1 MSSVSARFSSRSIA
15 TRVMYGTA
23 IVALLAFGVA
33 AAASYLRSSQS
44 LLAGAR
50 TTMEGLAELE
60 AQRIAGDLAGAFDTN
75 EALASALLAQRA
87 GDGLSRA
94 AASAI
99 FKRQLETH
107 PEWVGVGTLW
117 EPEAFDGKDADFV
130 AADGHDGTGRFM
142 SYWAW
147 SDGAPLQEALRD
159 YEVPGAGDW
168 YLRPRE
174 LKRPV
179 VAEPYVYKIAGK
191 DVLMTTLSTPVLDNG
206 TYLGVMTVDF
216 ALQSLQER
224 IAKLTPMDAGFVR
237 LLTPAG
243 VVIADQDAAAVG
255 KPFAGAQAA
264 DVMKQIASGQSVF
277 REATDAA
284 GDAVME
290 AYVPLQIG
298 KAQERFAL
306 GVVVPRAVLMQEARA
321 VLWTVV
327 MVGALGAVLL
337 CGAVFWLLRR
347 QVARPLAGAVRVAD
361 DIARGKLDSE
371 IDAARSDEIGTL
383 MKAMRSMQ
391 ANLRERIERD
401 AVVAKES
408 LRIRTALEDVT
419 TNVMIAD
426 ADRTIVYANR
436 PLMKMLTDVEQ
447 DLRRDLPAFDV
458 RTVVGSSIDIFH
470 KKPEHQS
477 RMLAQLQGTH
487 RAQISVGG
495 RIMQLIINPVADA
508 DGQRIGYVVEWAD
521 RTNEV
526 MVEQEVTRIVQA
538 AVQGDLSGRIVETG
552 KQGFLLGL
560 SQQINGL
567 LATIAGSVQSV
578 STVLQSLS
586 KGDLTAR
593 MEGDFHGVFA
603 TMRDDANATVAQ
615 LTDIVGRI
623 QDASTSINTAAG
635 EIASGNSDLS
645 RRTEQQAANLE
656 ETAASME
663 ELTSTVRQ
671 NAESARQANQLAIGA
686 ASVASQGGDVVGK
699 VVTTMTD
706 IEQSS
711 KKIAEIISVIDGIAF
726 QTNILALNAAVEAAR
741 AGEQGRGFAVVASEV
756 RTLAQRSANAAK
768 EIKGLIEN
776 SVEKVSDGS
785 ALVNQAG
792 ATMAE
797 IVASVQ
803 RVTDIMAEI
812 SAASQEQS
820 AGIEQVNQTITQM
833 DETTQ
838 QNAALVEEATAA
850 ARAMEEQAHAL
861 SDAVSTFRL
870 DGHGTVARLVQER
883 VTRIAAGGAQRAVA
897 EPDLH

>member
-1 MSSVSARFSSRSIA
+1 MSSVSTRFSSRSIA

-23 IVALLAFGVA
+23 LVALLAFGVA

-50 TTMEGLAELE
+50 TTMETLASAE
-60 AQRIAGDLAGAFDTN
+60 AQRIAGELTGAFDTN
-75 EALASALLAQRA
+75 AALANALLAQRGA
-87 GDGLSRA
+87 DGLSRE

-99 FKRQLETH
+99 FKRQLEAH

-117 EPEAFDGKDADFV
+117 EPDAFDGKDADYR
-130 AADGHDGTGRFM
+130 AADGHDDTGRFM

-147 SDGAPLQEALRD
+147 SEGAPLQEALRD

-168 YLRPRE
+168 YLKPRE
-174 LKRPV
+174 LKRQV

-191 DVLMTTLSTPVLDNG
+191 DVLMTTLSTPVLEDGN
-206 TYLGVMTVDF
+206 YLGVMTVDF

-224 IAKLTPMDAGFVR
+224 IAKLTPMGAGFVR

-243 VVIADQDAAAVG
+243 VVIADQDAASVG

-264 DVMKQIASGQSVF
+264 EVMKQIAAGEPVF
-277 REATDAA
+277 RESSNAA

-298 KAQERFAL
+298 GAQEHFAL

-327 MVGALGAVLL
+327 MVGALGAALL

-361 DIARGKLDSE
+361 DIARGKLDSD
-371 IDAARSDEIGTL
+371 IDASGTDEIGTL

-391 ANLRERIERD
+391 ANLRDRIERD
-401 AVVAKES
+401 TVVAKES

-458 RTVVGSSIDIFH
+458 STVVGSSIDIFH

-495 RIMQLIINPVADA
+495 RIMQLIINPVTDGE
-508 DGQRIGYVVEWAD
+508 GQRIGYVVEWAD

-538 AVQGDLSGRIVETG
+538 AVQGDLTGRIAETG

-567 LATIAGSVQSV
+567 LGTIAGSVDAV
-578 STVLQSLS
+578 SGVLQSLS
-586 KGDLTAR
+586 KGDLTTR

-623 QDASTSINTAAG
+623 QDASGSINTAAG
-635 EIASGNSDLS
+635 EIAAGNNDLS

-686 ASVASQGGDVVGK
+686 ASVASQGGEVVGK

-792 ATMAE
+792 ATMAD

-870 DGHGTVARLVQER
+870 DSHGTVARLVQER
-883 VTRIAAGGAQRAVA
+883 VTRIAAGGAHRTVS
-897 EPDLH
+897 EPHAY

>member
-1 MSSVSARFSSRSIA
+1 MPLSLRSSSRSIA
-15 TRVMYGTA
+15 TRVMAGTA
-23 IVALLAFGVA
+23 ILALLAFGVA
-33 AAASYLRSSQS
+33 ATASYLRSSES
-44 LLAGAR
+44 LLAAAR
-50 TTMEGLAELE
+50 TSMDGLASLE
-60 AQRIAGDLAGAFDTN
+60 AERISGELTSAFDAN
-75 EALASALLAQRA
+75 DALAHALLAQRA
-87 GDGLSRA
+87 GDGISRA
-94 AASAI
+94 SASAI
-99 FKRQLETH
+99 FKRQLEAH

-117 EPEAFDGKDADFV
+117 EPDAFDGKDADFTT
-130 AADGHDGTGRFM
+130 AEGHDDTGRFM

-147 SDGAPLQEALRD
+147 SDGAPLLEALRD

-174 LKRPV
+174 LKRAV

-191 DVLMTTLSTPVLDNG
+191 DVLMTTLSTPVVQDG
-206 TYLGVMTVDF
+206 TYLGVMTVDV

-224 IAKLTPMDAGFVR
+224 VGKLTPMGAGFVR
-237 LLTPAG
+237 LVTPGG
-243 VVIADQDAAAVG
+243 VLIADRDAARVG
-255 KPFAGAQAA
+255 KPFDDGSAGA
-264 DVMKQIASGQSVF
+264 VLKQIATGESVF
-277 REATDAA
+277 REVESDDGEAM
-284 GDAVME
+284 VE

-298 KAQERFAL
+298 QAQERFML
-306 GVVVPRAVLMQEARA
+306 GVIVPRSVVMQDARA
-321 VLWTVV
+321 VLWTIVTV
-327 MVGALGAVLL
+327 GLLGALLL
-337 CGAVFWLLRR
+337 CGALYWLLRR
-347 QVARPLAGAVRVAD
+347 QVAAPLAGAVRVAD
-361 DIARGKLDSE
+361 DIARGKLDSVIE
-371 IDAARSDEIGTL
+371 TGRGDEIGTL
-383 MKAMRSMQ
+383 MQAMRTMQ
-391 ANLRERIERD
+391 GNLRERIERD
-401 AVVAKES
+401 EVVARES
-408 LRIRTALEDVT
+408 LRIRTALEEVT

-436 PLMKMLTDVEQ
+436 PLMKMLADVEQ

-458 RTVVGSSIDIFH
+458 RTVVGSRIDIFH

-487 RAQISVGG
+487 RAQIAVGG
-495 RIMQLIINPVADA
+495 RIMQLIINPVNDA
-508 DGQRIGYVVEWAD
+508 GGQRIGYVVEWAD
-521 RTNEV
+521 RTAEV

-538 AVQGDLSGRIVETG
+538 AVQGDLTGRIGEAG

-560 SQQINGL
+560 SQQVNSL
-567 LATIAGSVQSV
+567 LGTIGGSVDAV
-578 STVLQSLS
+578 SGVLRALS
-586 KGDLTAR
+586 AGDLTAR

-686 ASVASQGGDVVGK
+686 AGVASQGGEVVGK
-699 VVTTMTD
+699 VVSTMTD

-768 EIKGLIEN
+768 EIKGLIET
-776 SVEKVSDGS
+776 SVDKVADGS
-785 ALVNQAG
+785 KLVNQAG
-792 ATMAE
+792 ATMGE

-838 QNAALVEEATAA
+838 QNAALVEEASAA
-850 ARAMEEQAHAL
+850 ARSMEEQAQAL
-861 SDAVSTFRL
+861 AEAVSTFQL
-870 DGHGTVARLVQER
+870 DSGSQVARLVQER
-883 VTRIAAGGAQRAVA
+883 VTRIAADAAPRSTPAHH
-897 EPDLH
+897 PY

>member
-1 MSSVSARFSSRSIA
+1 MPALLRTSSRSIA
-15 TRVMYGTA
+15 TRVMAGTA
-23 IVALLAFGVA
+23 VLALLAFGVA
-33 AAASYLRSSQS
+33 ATASYLRSSES
-44 LLAGAR
+44 LLAAAR
-50 TTMEGLAELE
+50 TSMDGLANLE
-60 AQRIAGDLAGAFDTN
+60 AERISGELTGAFDTN
-75 EALASALLAQRA
+75 EALANALLAQRA
-87 GDGLSRA
+87 GEGIDRA
-94 AASAI
+94 AASAV
-99 FKRQLETH
+99 FKRQLEAH

-117 EPEAFDGKDADFV
+117 EPDAFDGKDADFV
-130 AADGHDGTGRFM
+130 GSEGHDDTGRFM

-147 SDGAPLQEALRD
+147 SDGAPLLEALRD

-174 LKRPV
+174 LKRAV

-191 DVLMTTLSTPVLDNG
+191 DVLMTTLSTPVVQDG

-224 IAKLTPMDAGFVR
+224 IGKLTPMGAGFVR
-237 LLTPAG
+237 LVTPGG
-243 VVIADQDAAAVG
+243 VLIADRDAARVG
-255 KPFAGAQAA
+255 KPFDDGDGGA
-264 DVMKQIASGQSVF
+264 VLKKIATGESVF
-277 REATDAA
+277 RETEDSDGEAL
-284 GDAVME
+284 VE
-290 AYVPLQIG
+290 AYVPLSIG
-298 KAQERFAL
+298 KAQERFML
-306 GVVVPRAVLMQEARA
+306 GVVVPRSVVMQDARA
-321 VLWTVV
+321 VLWTIVTV
-327 MVGALGAVLL
+327 GVLGALLL
-337 CGAVFWLLRR
+337 CGAIYWLLRR
-347 QVARPLAGAVRVAD
+347 QVAAPLAGAVRVAD
-361 DIARGKLDSE
+361 DIARGKLDSV
-371 IDAARSDEIGTL
+371 IDAGRDDEIGTL
-383 MKAMRSMQ
+383 MQAMRTMQ
-391 ANLRERIERD
+391 GNLRERIERD
-401 AVVAKES
+401 EVVARES
-408 LRIRTALEDVT
+408 LRIRTALEEVT

-436 PLMKMLTDVEQ
+436 PLMKMLADVEQ

-487 RAQISVGG
+487 RAQITVGG
-495 RIMQLIINPVADA
+495 RIMQLIISPVNDA
-508 DGQRIGYVVEWAD
+508 SGQRVGYVVEWAD
-521 RTNEV
+521 RTAEV

-538 AVQGDLSGRIVETG
+538 AVQGDLSGRIGESG

-560 SQQINGL
+560 SQQVNSL
-567 LATIAGSVQSV
+567 LATISGSVDAV
-578 STVLQSLS
+578 SGVLRALS
-586 KGDLTAR
+586 GGDLTAR

-623 QDASTSINTAAG
+623 QEASTSINTAAG

-671 NAESARQANQLAIGA
+671 NADSARQANQLAIGA
-686 ASVASQGGDVVGK
+686 ASVASQGGEVVGK
-699 VVTTMTD
+699 VVSTMTD

-756 RTLAQRSANAAK
+756 RTLAQRSASAAK
-768 EIKGLIEN
+768 EIKGLIET
-776 SVEKVSDGS
+776 SVDKVADGS

-792 ATMAE
+792 TTMSE

-838 QNAALVEEATAA
+838 QNAALVEEASAA
-850 ARAMEEQAHAL
+850 ARSMEEQAQAL
-861 SDAVSTFRL
+861 ADAVSTFRL
-870 DGHGTVARLVQER
+870 ADGDQVARLVQER
-883 VTRIAAGGAQRAVA
+883 VTRIAAGTAPRPTPAHH
-897 EPDLH
+897 PY

>member
-1 MSSVSARFSSRSIA
+1 MSSTPSRSSSRSIA

-23 IVALLAFGVA
+23 LVALLAFGVA

-50 TTMEGLAELE
+50 TTMEGLANQE
-60 AQRIAGDLAGAFDTN
+60 AQRISGELTRAFDGN
-75 EALASALLAQRA
+75 DALAHALLAQR
-87 GDGLSRA
+87 GDDGISRS

-99 FKRQLETH
+99 FKRQLEAH

-117 EPEAFDGKDADFV
+117 EPDAFDGKDADHIG
-130 AADGHDGTGRFM
+130 AEGHDDTGRFM

-147 SDGAPLQEALRD
+147 SNGAPLLEALRD

-168 YLRPRE
+168 YRRPRE

-191 DVLMTTLSTPVLDNG
+191 DVLMTTLSTPILQDG
-206 TYLGVMTVDF
+206 DYLGVMTVDF

-243 VVIADQDAAAVG
+243 VVIADKDAASVG
-255 KPFAGAQAA
+255 KPYAGAHAA
-264 DVMKQIASGQSVF
+264 DVIKQVAAGKPVF

-284 GDAVME
+284 GETVME

-298 KAQERFAL
+298 AAQERFAL
-306 GVVVPRAVLMQEARA
+306 GVVVPRAVLMREARA

-327 MVGALGAVLL
+327 AVGALGAVLL

-347 QVARPLAGAVRVAD
+347 QVGVPLAGAARVAD
-361 DIARGKLDSE
+361 DIASGKLDSQ
-371 IDAARSDEIGTL
+371 IDVGRDDEIGTL

-391 ANLRERIERD
+391 GNLRERIERD

-436 PLMKMLTDVEQ
+436 PLMKMLGDVEQ

-458 RTVVGSSIDIFH
+458 RTVIGSSIDIFH

-495 RIMQLIINPVADA
+495 RIMQLIINPVTDGE
-508 DGQRIGYVVEWAD
+508 GQRIGYVVEWAD
-521 RTNEV
+521 RTAEV

-538 AVQGDLSGRIVETG
+538 AAQGDLSGRISESG
-552 KQGFLLGL
+552 KQGFLLAL
-560 SQQINGL
+560 SQQLNGL
-567 LATIAGSVQSV
+567 LVAIAGSVDSV
-578 STVLQSLS
+578 SGVLQSLS

-603 TMRDDANATVAQ
+603 SMRDDANATVAQ

-671 NAESARQANQLAIGA
+671 NADSARQANQLAIGA
-686 ASVASQGGDVVGK
+686 AGVASQGGEVVSK
-699 VVTTMTD
+699 VVSTMTD

-711 KKIAEIISVIDGIAF
+711 KRIAEIISVIDGIAF

-768 EIKGLIEN
+768 EIKGLIET
-776 SVEKVSDGS
+776 SVDKVADGS
-785 ALVNQAG
+785 ALVHQAG
-792 ATMAE
+792 ATMGE

-850 ARAMEEQAHAL
+850 ARSMEEQAQAL
-861 SDAVSTFRL
+861 AEAVSTFRL
-870 DGHGTVARLVQER
+870 DGHGRVARLVHER
-883 VTRIAAGGAQRAVA
+883 VTRIAAGTAPRGAA
-897 EPDLH
+897 EPHPY

>member
-1 MSSVSARFSSRSIA
+1 
-15 TRVMYGTA
+15 MYGTA
-23 IVALLAFGVA
+23 VVALLAFGVA

-50 TTMEGLAELE
+50 TTMEGLAGLE
-60 AQRIAGDLAGAFDTN
+60 AQRIEGELTGAFDTN
-75 EALASALLAQRA
+75 EALAGALLALRA
-87 GDGLSRA
+87 GDGPSRTV
-94 AASAI
+94 ASAI
-99 FKRQLETH
+99 FKRQLEAH

-117 EPEAFDGKDADFV
+117 EPDAFDGKDADYRT
-130 AADGHDGTGRFM
+130 AEGHDDTGRFM

-147 SDGAPLQEALRD
+147 SDGAPLLEALRD

-168 YLRPRE
+168 YLKPRE

-179 VAEPYVYKIAGK
+179 VAEPYIYKIAGK
-191 DVLMTTLSTPVLDNG
+191 DVLMTTLSTPVLDEG
-206 TYLGVMTVDF
+206 KYVGVMTVDF

-224 IAKLTPMDAGFVR
+224 IARLTPMDAGFVR

-243 VVIADQDAAAVG
+243 VVIADQDAASVG

-264 DVMKQIASGQSVF
+264 EVMKQIAAGEPVF
-277 REATDAA
+277 RESANAA
-284 GDAVME
+284 GEAVME

-298 KAQERFAL
+298 DAL

-321 VLWTVV
+321 VLWTVIA
-327 MVGALGAVLL
+327 VGVLGAALL

-347 QVARPLAGAVRVAD
+347 QVATPLAGAVRIAD
-361 DIARGKLDSE
+361 DIARGKLDSQ
-371 IDAARSDEIGTL
+371 IDAGGDDEIGTL

-401 AVVAKES
+401 AAVAKES
-408 LRIRTALEDVT
+408 LRIRTALENVT
-419 TNVMIAD
+419 ANVMIAD
-426 ADRTIVYANR
+426 ADRTIVYANG
-436 PLMKMLTDVEQ
+436 PLLKMLADAEQ
-447 DLRRDLPAFDV
+447 DLRRDLSAFDV
-458 RTVVGSSIDIFH
+458 RTVVGSSIDVFH
-470 KKPEHQS
+470 KKPEHQA

-495 RIMQLIINPVADA
+495 RIMQLIINPVTDA
-508 DGQRIGYVVEWAD
+508 EGQRVGYVVEWAD
-521 RTNEV
+521 RTHEV

-538 AVQGDLSGRIVETG
+538 AANGDLSGRIAETG
-552 KQGFLLGL
+552 KQGFLLML
-560 SQQINGL
+560 SQQVNGL
-567 LATIAGSVQSV
+567 LAAIAGSVEAV
-578 STVLQSLS
+578 SGVLQSLS
-586 KGDLTAR
+586 KGDLTTR

-623 QDASTSINTAAG
+623 QDASGSINTAAG

-741 AGEQGRGFAVVASEV
+741 AG
-756 RTLAQRSANAAK
+756 
-768 EIKGLIEN
+768 
-776 SVEKVSDGS
+776 
-785 ALVNQAG
+785 
-792 ATMAE
+792 
-797 IVASVQ
+797 
-803 RVTDIMAEI
+803 
-812 SAASQEQS
+812 
-820 AGIEQVNQTITQM
+820 
-833 DETTQ
+833 
-838 QNAALVEEATAA
+838 
-850 ARAMEEQAHAL
+850 
-861 SDAVSTFRL
+861 
-870 DGHGTVARLVQER
+870 
-883 VTRIAAGGAQRAVA
+883 
-897 EPDLH
+897 

>member
-1 MSSVSARFSSRSIA
+1 MSSASTRFSSRSIA

-33 AAASYLRSSQS
+33 AATSYLRSSQS

-50 TTMEGLAELE
+50 TTMEGLANLE
-60 AQRIAGDLAGAFDTN
+60 AQRISGELTGAFDTN
-75 EALASALLAQRA
+75 AALAGALLAQRS
-87 GDGLSRA
+87 GDGISRA
-94 AASAI
+94 AASTI
-99 FKRQLETH
+99 FKRQLEAH

-117 EPEAFDGKDADFV
+117 EPDAFDGKDADYV
-130 AADGHDGTGRFM
+130 SAPGHDDTGRFM

-147 SDGAPLQEALRD
+147 SDGAPLEEALRD

-174 LKRPV
+174 LKRQV

-191 DVLMTTLSTPVLDNG
+191 DVLMTTLSTPVLDEG
-206 TYLGVMTVDF
+206 KYVGVMTVDF
-216 ALQSLQER
+216 ALQSLQAR

-243 VVIADQDAAAVG
+243 VVIADQDAASVG

-264 DVMKQIASGQSVF
+264 EVMKQIAAGEPVF
-277 REATDAA
+277 REATNA
-284 GDAVME
+284 GGEAVME

-298 KAQERFAL
+298 DAQERFAL

-321 VLWTVV
+321 VLWTVIA
-327 MVGALGAVLL
+327 VGALGAALL

-347 QVARPLAGAVRVAD
+347 QVAKPLAGAVRVAD
-361 DIARGKLDSE
+361 DIARGKLDSD
-371 IDAARSDEIGTL
+371 IDASGDDEIGTL

-436 PLMKMLTDVEQ
+436 PLMKMLADVEQ

-470 KKPEHQS
+470 RKPEHQA

-487 RAQISVGG
+487 RAQITVGG
-495 RIMQLIINPVADA
+495 RIMQLIINPVTDG

-521 RTNEV
+521 RTHEV

-538 AVQGDLSGRIVETG
+538 AAQGDLSGRIAETG
-552 KQGFLLGL
+552 KQGFLLML
-560 SQQINGL
+560 SQQVNGL
-567 LATIAGSVQSV
+567 LAAIAGSVEAV
-578 STVLQSLS
+578 SGVLQSLS

-623 QDASTSINTAAG
+623 QDASGSINTAAG
-635 EIASGNSDLS
+635 EIASGNNDLS

-768 EIKGLIEN
+768 EIKGLIET

-833 DETTQ
+833 DEVTQ

-850 ARAMEEQAHAL
+850 ARSMEEQAQAL
-861 SDAVSTFRL
+861 ADAVSTFRL
-870 DGHGTVARLVQER
+870 DGQGSVARLVQER
-883 VTRIAAGGAQRAVA
+883 VTRIAAGGAPRLVS
-897 EPDLH
+897 EPHAS

>member
-1 MSSVSARFSSRSIA
+1 MSSASARTTSRSIA
-15 TRVMYGTA
+15 TRVMYGIA
-23 IVALLAFGVA
+23 LVALLGFGVA

-50 TTMEGLAELE
+50 TTMEGLADLE
-60 AQRIAGDLAGAFDTN
+60 AQRISGELTAAFDVNAT
-75 EALASALLAQRA
+75 LASALLSQRG
-87 GDGLSRA
+87 GDGISRA

-99 FKRQLETH
+99 FRRQLEAH

-117 EPEAFDGKDADFV
+117 EPDAFDGKDADFV
-130 AADGHDGTGRFM
+130 DSEAHDETGRFM

-147 SDGAPLQEALRD
+147 SDGVPLQEALRE

-174 LKRPV
+174 LKRAV
-179 VAEPYVYKIAGK
+179 IAEPYVYKIAGK
-191 DVLMTTLSTPVLDNG
+191 DVLMTTLSTPVLQDG
-206 TYLGVMTVDF
+206 EYLGVMTVDF

-243 VVIADQDAAAVG
+243 VVIADRDPATVG
-255 KPFAGAQAA
+255 KPFAGDQAA
-264 DVMKQIASGQSVF
+264 DVMKRVAGGESVF
-277 REATDAA
+277 REVADAA
-284 GDAVME
+284 GETMME

-298 KAQERFAL
+298 TAQERFVL
-306 GVVVPRAVLMQEARA
+306 GVVVPRAVLMREARA

-327 MVGALGAVLL
+327 VVGVLGAALL
-337 CGAVFWLLRR
+337 CAAVFWLLRR
-347 QVARPLAGAVRVAD
+347 QVSAPLSGAVRVAD
-361 DIARGKLDSE
+361 DIANGKLDSV
-371 IDAARSDEIGTL
+371 IDGGRDDEIGTL

-391 ANLRERIERD
+391 HNLRERIERD
-401 AVVAKES
+401 QALARES
-408 LRIRTALEDVT
+408 LRIRTALDDVT

-426 ADRTIVYANR
+426 ADRTIIYANR
-436 PLMKMLTDVEQ
+436 PLMKMLADAEQ
-447 DLRRDLPAFDV
+447 DIRRDLPAFDT

-487 RAQISVGG
+487 RAQINVGG
-495 RIMQLIINPVADA
+495 RVMQLIISPVTDG
-508 DGQRIGYVVEWAD
+508 DGQRVGYVVEWAD
-521 RTNEV
+521 RTTEV
-526 MVEQEVTRIVQA
+526 RVEQEVSRIVQA
-538 AVQGDLSGRIVETG
+538 AAQGDLSGRIGEAD
-552 KQGFLLGL
+552 KQGFLLTL
-560 SQQINGL
+560 SQQLNGL
-567 LATIAGSVQSV
+567 LAAIAGSVDAV
-578 STVLQSLS
+578 SGVLRSLS
-586 KGDLTAR
+586 SGDLTAR

-623 QDASTSINTAAG
+623 QEASTSINTAAG
-635 EIASGNSDLS
+635 EIASGNADLS

-686 ASVASQGGDVVGK
+686 ASVASQGGEVVGK
-699 VVTTMTD
+699 VVTTMSD

-711 KKIAEIISVIDGIAF
+711 KRIAEIISVIDGIAF

-768 EIKGLIEN
+768 EIKGLIET
-776 SVEKVSDGS
+776 SVDKVADGS

-792 ATMAE
+792 ATMGE

-850 ARAMEEQAHAL
+850 ARAMEEQAQVL
-861 SDAVSTFRL
+861 SGTVSAFRL
-870 DGHGTVARLVQER
+870 GDGGSVARLVQER
-883 VTRIAAGGAQRAVA
+883 VTRIAAGAAPGPVS
-897 EPDLH
+897 EPQLR

>member
-1 MSSVSARFSSRSIA
+1 MPLSLRSSSRSIA
-15 TRVMYGTA
+15 TRVMAGTA
-23 IVALLAFGVA
+23 VLALLAFGVA
-33 AAASYLRSSQS
+33 ATASYLRSSES
-44 LLAGAR
+44 LLAAAR
-50 TTMEGLAELE
+50 TSMDGLANLE
-60 AQRIAGDLAGAFDTN
+60 AERIAGELTGAFDAN
-75 EALASALLAQRA
+75 DALAQALLAQRS
-87 GDGLSRA
+87 GDGVSRA
-94 AASAI
+94 SASAI
-99 FKRQLETH
+99 FKRQLEAH

-117 EPEAFDGKDADFV
+117 EPDAFDGKDADFT
-130 AADGHDGTGRFM
+130 AAEGHDGTGRFM

-174 LKRPV
+174 LKRAV

-191 DVLMTTLSTPVLDNG
+191 DVLMTTLSTPVVQDG
-206 TYLGVMTVDF
+206 TYLGVMTVDV

-224 IAKLTPMDAGFVR
+224 VGKLTPMGAGFVR
-237 LLTPAG
+237 LVTPGG
-243 VVIADQDAAAVG
+243 VLIADRDAARVG
-255 KPFAGAQAA
+255 KPFDDGSAGT
-264 DVMKQIASGQSVF
+264 VLKQVASGESVF
-277 REATDAA
+277 REVESADGEAM
-284 GDAVME
+284 VE

-298 KAQERFAL
+298 QAQERFML
-306 GVVVPRAVLMQEARA
+306 GVIVPRSVVMQDARA
-321 VLWTVV
+321 VLWTIVTV
-327 MVGALGAVLL
+327 GLLGALLL
-337 CGAVFWLLRR
+337 CGALYWLLRH
-347 QVARPLAGAVRVAD
+347 QVAAPLAGAVRVAD
-361 DIARGKLDSE
+361 DIARGKLDGVIE
-371 IDAARSDEIGTL
+371 AGRGDEIGTL
-383 MKAMRSMQ
+383 MQAMRTMQ
-391 ANLRERIERD
+391 GNLRERIERD
-401 AVVAKES
+401 EVVARES
-408 LRIRTALEDVT
+408 LRIRTALEEVT

-436 PLMKMLTDVEQ
+436 PLMKMLADVEQ

-458 RTVVGSSIDIFH
+458 RTVVGSRIDIFH

-487 RAQISVGG
+487 RAQITVGG
-495 RIMQLIINPVADA
+495 RVMQLIINPVNDA
-508 DGQRIGYVVEWAD
+508 GGQRIGYVVEWAD
-521 RTNEV
+521 RTAEV

-538 AVQGDLSGRIVETG
+538 AVQGDLSGRIGEAG

-560 SQQINGL
+560 SQQVNSL
-567 LATIAGSVQSV
+567 LGTISGSVDAVSSV
-578 STVLQSLS
+578 LRALS
-586 KGDLTAR
+586 GGDLTAR
-593 MEGDFHGVFA
+593 MDGDFHGVFA

-686 ASVASQGGDVVGK
+686 ASVASQGGEVVGK
-699 VVTTMTD
+699 VVSTMTD

-768 EIKGLIEN
+768 EIKGLIET
-776 SVEKVSDGS
+776 SVDKVADGS

-792 ATMAE
+792 ATMGE

-838 QNAALVEEATAA
+838 QNAALVEEASAA
-850 ARAMEEQAHAL
+850 ARSMEEQAQAL
-861 SDAVSTFRL
+861 AEAVSTFQL
-870 DGHGTVARLVQER
+870 DGSSQVARLVQER
-883 VTRIAAGGAQRAVA
+883 VTRIAGHAAPRSTPAHH
-897 EPDLH
+897 PY

>member
-1 MSSVSARFSSRSIA
+1 
-15 TRVMYGTA
+15 MYGTA

-50 TTMEGLAELE
+50 TTMEGLANLE
-60 AQRIAGDLAGAFDTN
+60 AQRISGELTGAFDTN
-75 EALASALLAQRA
+75 AALAGALLAQRS
-87 GDGLSRA
+87 GDGISRA

-99 FKRQLETH
+99 FKRQLEAH

-117 EPEAFDGKDADFV
+117 EPDAFDGKDADYV
-130 AADGHDGTGRFM
+130 SAPGHDDTGRFM

-147 SDGAPLQEALRD
+147 SDGAPLEEALRD

-174 LKRPV
+174 LKRQV

-191 DVLMTTLSTPVLDNG
+191 DVLMTTLSTPVLDEG
-206 TYLGVMTVDF
+206 KYVGVMTVDF
-216 ALQSLQER
+216 ALQSLQAR

-243 VVIADQDAAAVG
+243 VVIADQDAASVG

-264 DVMKQIASGQSVF
+264 EVMKQIAAGEPVF
-277 REATDAA
+277 RESTNA
-284 GDAVME
+284 GGEAVME

-298 KAQERFAL
+298 DAQERFAL
-306 GVVVPRAVLMQEARA
+306 GVVVPRAVLMREARA
-321 VLWTVV
+321 VLWTVIA
-327 MVGALGAVLL
+327 VGALGAALL

-347 QVARPLAGAVRVAD
+347 QVAKPLAGAVRVAD
-361 DIARGKLDSE
+361 DIARGKLDSD
-371 IDAARSDEIGTL
+371 IDASGDDEIGTL

-436 PLMKMLTDVEQ
+436 PLMKMLADVEQ

-470 KKPEHQS
+470 GKPEHQA

-487 RAQISVGG
+487 RAQITVGG
-495 RIMQLIINPVADA
+495 RIMQLIINPVTDG

-521 RTNEV
+521 RTHEV

-538 AVQGDLSGRIVETG
+538 AAQGDLSGRIAETG
-552 KQGFLLGL
+552 KQGFLLML
-560 SQQINGL
+560 SQQVNGL
-567 LATIAGSVQSV
+567 LSAIAGSVEAV
-578 STVLQSLS
+578 SGVLQSLS

-623 QDASTSINTAAG
+623 QDASGSINTAAG
-635 EIASGNSDLS
+635 EIASGNNDLS

-768 EIKGLIEN
+768 EIKGLIET

-833 DETTQ
+833 DEVTQ
-838 QNAALVEEATAA
+838 Q
-850 ARAMEEQAHAL
+850 
-861 SDAVSTFRL
+861 
-870 DGHGTVARLVQER
+870 
-883 VTRIAAGGAQRAVA
+883 
-897 EPDLH
+897 